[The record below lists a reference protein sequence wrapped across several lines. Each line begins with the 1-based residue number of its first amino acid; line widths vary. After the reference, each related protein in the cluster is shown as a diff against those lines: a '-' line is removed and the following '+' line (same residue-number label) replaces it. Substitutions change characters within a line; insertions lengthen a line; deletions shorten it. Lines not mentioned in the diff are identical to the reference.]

1 MSQIIVA
8 YWSGTGNTEAMAQS
22 VGKGISDA
30 GKEAKVVS
38 VGEISPDELKGC
50 SVFALGC
57 PSMGAEELEETEM
70 EPFVEAVESFAAGK
84 KIGLFGSYGWGD
96 GEWMRTWVQRM
107 KDAGAFVVGDE
118 GVICNEAP
126 DEEGEAN
133 CEDLGKQL
141 AAAL

>member
-8 YWSGTGNTEAMAQS
+8 YWSGTGNTEAMAQA
-22 VGKGISDA
+22 VGKGITDA
-30 GKEAKVVS
+30 GKEASVVS
-38 VGEISPDELKGC
+38 VSEITPDILKTC
-50 SVFALGC
+50 DVFALGC
-57 PSMGAEELEETEM
+57 PSMGSVELEETEM
-70 EPFVEAVESFAAGK
+70 EPFVQEVESFASGK

-107 KDAGAFVVGDE
+107 KDSGAFVIGDE

-126 DEEGEAN
+126 DEEALAN

-141 AAAL
+141 ANA